1 MASPKFVTY
10 HQHGVLPK
18 KFAVLKEHK
27 DGTADIGPEGG
38 EAVVTGVPILKE
50 PKPGHCT
57 HFVEESEKADET
69 DDTLESKKVEQLREL
84 ATSLSINVSGLK
96 KDELIAAI
104 KSAQAK

>member
-1 MASPKFVTY
+1 MASPKFVSY
-10 HQHGVLPK
+10 HQHGVAPK

-57 HFVEESEKADET
+57 PFVEEPEKPADET
-69 DDTLESKKVEQLREL
+69 DETD
-84 ATSLSINVSGLK
+84 
-96 KDELIAAI
+96 DI
-104 KSAQAK
+104 KAKGKGKAKADGK